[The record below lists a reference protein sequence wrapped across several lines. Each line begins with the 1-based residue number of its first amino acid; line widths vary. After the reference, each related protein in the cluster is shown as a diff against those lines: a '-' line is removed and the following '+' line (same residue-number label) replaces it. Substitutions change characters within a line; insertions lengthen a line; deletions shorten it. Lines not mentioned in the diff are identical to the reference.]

1 MFKLQGTELEEQ
13 RKKILKELEEKQ
25 NQCSKEADE
34 SEKKYTEISKIID
47 QLRRGKNHWFFII
60 PPQNEYFGG
69 GILESACLS
78 VRPYKPIFGLSL
90 D

>member
-47 QLRRGKNHWFFII
+47 QLRRGKNHWFLII
-60 PPQNEYFGG
+60 LPQNEYFWG
-69 GILESACLS
+69 ACWNQPVGPS
-78 VRPYKPIFGLSL
+78 VLTSPFLG
-90 D
+90 